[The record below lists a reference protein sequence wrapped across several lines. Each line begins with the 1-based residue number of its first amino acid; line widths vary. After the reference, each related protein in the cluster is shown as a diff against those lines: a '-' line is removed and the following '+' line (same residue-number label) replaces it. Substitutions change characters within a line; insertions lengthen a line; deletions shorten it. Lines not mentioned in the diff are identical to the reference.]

1 MRLQKEFRLA
11 EKPTELLK
19 KSKEQ
24 PLDAYVAYA
33 RQTFCGGMFYLKQED
48 EILMTN
54 LLTDEKKTVGWEE
67 II

>member
-1 MRLQKEFRLA
+1 MCHMRDRTSVE
-11 EKPTELLK
+11 
-19 KSKEQ
+19 
-24 PLDAYVAYA
+24 V
-33 RQTFCGGMFYLKQED
+33 MFYLKRED